1 MKIGIDIDGVILDFE
16 RTMRTYA
23 ELYDAL
29 ILKKDGVKNKHEFNY
44 LNRYEWTEEE
54 KTDFINNYLVYA
66 TIHSTPLI
74 PLSQTM
80 LEIFDNEN
88 IEYCFI
94 TARGLIKKETKDAVI
109 NVFNRN
115 NIDTSNIYFGVS
127 NKVDMC
133 KKLGIDY
140 MIEDNPNTCK
150 VLIDND
156 IKTLYFR
163 DKDNEIISNNEN
175 IYEVSNIGEI
185 VRFLL
190 NVKGFSNDKEVYEK
204 ILRK

>member
-29 ILKKDGVKNKHEFNY
+29 ILNKDGVKNKDEFSY
-44 LNRYEWTEEE
+44 LNRYDWTEGE
-54 KTDFINNYLVYA
+54 KNTFINNYLVYV
-66 TIHSTPLI
+66 TINSTPLI
-74 PLSQTM
+74 PLAKTM

-133 KKLGIDY
+133 KKLGVDY

-150 VLIDND
+150 ALIDNN

-163 DKDNEIISNNEN
+163 DKESEIISDSEN
-175 IYEVSNIGEI
+175 IHEVSNVGEI

-190 NVKGFSNDKEVYEK
+190 NIKGFSNDKEGYEK

>member
-29 ILKKDGVKNKHEFNY
+29 ILKKDGVKNKDEFSY
-44 LNRYEWTEEE
+44 LNRYDWTEEE
-54 KTDFINNYLVYA
+54 KNTFINNYLVYV
-66 TIHSTPLI
+66 TINSTPLI
-74 PLSQTM
+74 PLAKTM
-80 LEIFDNEN
+80 LEIFDKEN

-133 KKLGIDY
+133 KKLGVDY

-150 VLIDND
+150 ALIDNN

-163 DKDNEIISNNEN
+163 DKESEIISDSEN
-175 IYEVSNIGEI
+175 IHEVSNVGEI

-190 NVKGFSNDKEVYEK
+190 DIKGFSNDKEGYEK